1 MRCRCFVDF
10 SGGSTILYLGFLW
23 KIQSRLW
30 RKERALLAFLRSG
43 LVMKPRQSQ
52 QRSAERI
59 RGYWLC
65 VLFLISET
73 RIRVGMFFLKCG
85 VCWDNMSF
93 INTCVTEL
101 RINICVV
108 IRRRSFYRLFSFNL
122 VSSGPYCKLRT
133 AVFPPVF
140 ISIK

>member
-43 LVMKPRQSQ
+43 LVMKPRKSQ

-59 RGYWLC
+59 CGYWLC

-93 INTCVTEL
+93 INTCVTKL

-122 VSSGPYCKLRT
+122 VSSVRTVSYGPQFFLPYL
-133 AVFPPVF
+133 
-140 ISIK
+140 

>member
-10 SGGSTILYLGFLW
+10 FGGSTILYLGFLW

-59 RGYWLC
+59 CGYWLC
-65 VLFLISET
+65 VLFLVSET

-122 VSSGPYCKLRT
+122 VSSVRTVSYGPQFFLPYL
-133 AVFPPVF
+133 
-140 ISIK
+140 